1 MEDSGQLQ
9 APAAS
14 PPRKNTGTYWTAGW
28 VGPRADRML
37 WKIEK
42 SLAPARSRTLDRQAC
57 SLISI
62 PTNPNTAGISG
73 FRMWQAIL

>member
-9 APAAS
+9 APAAL

-28 VGPRADRML
+28 VGPRASRML
-37 WKIEK
+37 WKKEK
-42 SLAPARSRTLDRQAC
+42 SLASTRSRIPDRQAC
-57 SLISI
+57 SL
-62 PTNPNTAGISG
+62 PTNPNTAGSSG